1 MSCARIAELP
11 LAHYHS
17 QVGAI
22 WRSRN
27 DEPEQQVFEGL
38 PEWMDPDQDRT
49 QDQLDICRLITEAL
63 DTLSLREAKVLQ
75 LRYFADCTF
84 EEIGNMYGV
93 TRERIRQIESKALR
107 KMKHPSRFDH
117 LRQYHDLFS
126 EKQIK
131 TKKPNSWVW
140 HWTEKNLPVEEDC
153 SVKLD
158 SLIQEEM
165 LLQKYLQYKLNR
177 LKETTRVNT

>member
-126 EKQIK
+126 EK
-131 TKKPNSWVW
+131 PNSWVRSR
-140 HWTEKNLPVEEDC
+140 TEKNLPVEKNC
-153 SVKLD
+153 NVKLD